1 VFISVGFISGIG
13 TATDKIDYSLT
24 DYYKAKNVSD
34 IIVKSKRDSGFTS
47 EEIEDIE
54 YIYGSENVDVGMS
67 FDVELTIDGS
77 EQLTR
82 LYFVDFEDKTVNIPD
97 IVRGQL
103 PQSTFQAVFES
114 ADNKLKGYEVGS
126 EITLNFSQIVS
137 SLSTDTS
144 DRTLSIISYLDPVKV
159 EICGEVLSPLTFA
172 NDGEPSYN
180 NPEDTPVPDNIADV
194 NELIVLD
201 NILYLSKDVIPKLS
215 SINPLL
221 ADTPIIGDGD
231 MYISLPDR
239 SKFEAFSSDYRSY
252 IDGQEKIISKT
263 LGDDIAF
270 ITLYDNYSFVA
281 LHSYAQKVAG
291 IGYVLMAAFMFVC
304 ALVVFSTMTR
314 LMEEERAQMA
324 TLRTLGY
331 SPIAIISKYVFFAG
345 IATGIGGFVG
355 YFVGIGV
362 ATLLYQAFYYSFA
375 MPAMSSTIAVV
386 FFFITLAVIV
396 VSALGS
402 TIVAGGKL
410 MREMPADMLRPKPP
424 RAGRKVFLE
433 NIPLIWNRLSFKYK
447 STVRNVLRY
456 RGRFIMTVVSVAV
469 STSLVMAGL
478 ALLDLC
484 LFGELVSQTVMIVS
498 IVVIIFAGLL
508 TAVVIYTLTNINI
521 SERERELAT
530 LKVLGYYENEVTGYI
545 YREIYIDTIVGI
557 IFGYP
562 LASLIMKLVFDI
574 MAVGS
579 ISGVSWFMWLVTPV
593 VVLIFTGIVSA
604 ILSFKIIKIDMNTS
618 LKAIE

>member
-137 SLSTDTS
+137 SLSADTS

-252 IDGQEKIISKT
+252 IDEQEKIISKT

-331 SPIAIISKYVFFAG
+331 SPIAIISKYIFFAG

-433 NIPLIWNRLSFKYK
+433 NIPHIWNRLSFKYK